1 MPLLVLGDASFT
13 HSSPPC
19 IGFQVLSVW
28 SIRGG
33 GGGAGFSSPAKK
45 EAVKS
50 ARIFLG
56 GKEEEGKEE
65 NLHGE
70 KEEPIDYTQEYSTSL
85 FKNT

>member
-33 GGGAGFSSPAKK
+33 GGGAGAGFSSPAKK
-45 EAVKS
+45 AVKS
-50 ARIFLG
+50 ARIFWGKG
-56 GKEEEGKEE
+56 GEREGKG

-70 KEEPIDYTQEYSTSL
+70 KEEPIDYTQEYSTS
-85 FKNT
+85 